1 MQRPQRVV
9 LAVSALTL
17 LAAGC
22 GSTDNGAV
30 DAVPTNGG
38 TPRTVEIEMRDIAY
52 VPTSVDVKRGE
63 TVRFVFTN
71 KGAVT
76 HDAFIGDEAAQADHE
91 MQMRNMGSTS
101 TSMGNMGST
110 STSMG
115 NMGSTS
121 TSMGNTGST
130 STSITVAPGET
141 GELTYT
147 FDGTGEV
154 LIGCHQAG
162 HYEAGMKLALN
173 VS

>member
-115 NMGSTS
+115 N
-121 TSMGNTGST
+121 TGST